1 MNKPISILP
10 EGTFSGGRQGELP
23 PGTFRGGRQ
32 GELPPGTFR

>member
-1 MNKPISILP
+1 MKRLTYALP

>member
-1 MNKPISILP
+1 MNKPIYYLP